1 MNSVRDEELLWF
13 LAQEGLDT
21 TRRAHIAAQLR
32 QDAALSA
39 RLRRL
44 QQVLDAAALDCPPE
58 PDQSR
63 LSRIAAGVEARI
75 VAERPARRA
84 PAAGATGA
92 ASSASLPPSRAGGA
106 SAARR
111 RRRAVAIIGG
121 ALAASLLLAVGFFAG
136 RQSSDVSQPAP
147 MAPIQQ
153 PLAGAPVLAADRVYA
168 ASMASHLDAARRALL
183 TVSMEDS
190 SALDAGNAELARSLL
205 DDHRLY
211 LAAAEHRG
219 DQRLITLLR
228 EIEPVLI
235 ELANP
240 AGAGDIPSRKGLVEF
255 VDREDLIFQVRAA
268 EVGLTSRTTT
278 RI

>member
-1 MNSVRDEELLWF
+1 
-13 LAQEGLDT
+13 
-21 TRRAHIAAQLR
+21 
-32 QDAALSA
+32 
-39 RLRRL
+39 
-44 QQVLDAAALDCPPE
+44 
-58 PDQSR
+58 
-63 LSRIAAGVEARI
+63 
-75 VAERPARRA
+75 
-84 PAAGATGA
+84 
-92 ASSASLPPSRAGGA
+92 
-106 SAARR
+106 
-111 RRRAVAIIGG
+111 
-121 ALAASLLLAVGFFAG
+121 
-136 RQSSDVSQPAP
+136 